1 MRTVIIFTVLCL
13 NLSLSAQNTGL
24 KKSEKS
30 LIEVGSFLNFNKF
43 KNHPSPGFYGG
54 YWYRYLV
61 DETRT
66 RLEFGTNFG
75 YSKSFYEFNYGKD
88 GVLYPIRSEE
98 FMWNFGARMIK
109 EYSVKNNKIEWV
121 TELSLHN
128 LIFDDGDIPKEEPER
143 TSENENTIYINTNT
157 ASFSSPKIGQG
168 IRFWKNKAG
177 IGVQASYLP
186 YRLWYKQTAPEDF
199 NSFSLEASLLFK
211 F

>member
-1 MRTVIIFTVLCL
+1 MVLCL
-13 NLSLSAQNTGL
+13 NLNLSAQNTAN

-43 KNHPSPGFYGG
+43 KTSHSTGFYGG
-54 YWYRYLV
+54 YWYRFPV
-61 DETRT
+61 DETQT
-66 RLEFGTNFG
+66 RLELGTNFG

-88 GVLYPIRSEE
+88 GILYPIRSEE

-109 EYSVKNNKIEWV
+109 EYPLKNNTIEWV
-121 TELSLHN
+121 SELSLHN

-157 ASFSSPKIGQG
+157 ASFSSLKIGQG
-168 IRFWKNKAG
+168 IRLWKNNVG

-186 YRLWYKQTAPEDF
+186 YRLWYKHTAPEGF
-199 NSFSLEASLLFK
+199 NSFSVEASLLFK